1 MIMPIGFER
10 GQSRHVQ
17 CLEDRLTKLE
27 VGPSFD
33 LKLILSLSRIPI
45 ALTTLAF
52 IVSQK
57 QNLELTSR
65 CCELEDRSKG
75 EIERMFTELQVR
87 SCSIVSETPSRF
99 THCPLE
105 DR

>member
-1 MIMPIGFER
+1 MPIPIGFER
-10 GQSRHVQ
+10 DQIRNVKY
-17 CLEDRLTKLE
+17 LEDRLTKLE

-33 LKLILSLSRIPI
+33 LNPILSLSRLPI
-45 ALTTLAF
+45 ALTTHAF
-52 IVSQK
+52 NVSQK
-57 QNLELTSR
+57 QNLHLTSR

-87 SCSIVSETPSRF
+87 LCSIVSQVPSRF

-105 DR
+105 GS